1 MTRGHLAT
9 RIAVAVAVVILALD
23 TLAASRA
30 AAAGAHG
37 SSPAIIVVG
46 LDAADWLA
54 IDPLVAAGRP
64 PTFARLKT
72 RGRTGVMVST
82 PPLIS
87 PLIWTTIATGL
98 DPENHGIT
106 DFMVDLPGGRQAP
119 VGSSRRLAP
128 AIWNRFSAAGR
139 NVAVVGWWATWPAE
153 HVRGTIVSDAVAPQL
168 TKQSRR
174 IDEALVF
181 PPDALG
187 RVERSI
193 VRADTLTQ
201 KEVAAYIP
209 DGLTSEARSRT
220 LAGILAATRTYERV

>member
-54 IDPLVAAGRP
+54 IDPLVAAGRL

-106 DFMVDLPGGRQAP
+106 DFMVDLSGGRQAR
-119 VGSSRRLAP
+119 VCVSM
-128 AIWNRFSAAGR
+128 
-139 NVAVVGWWATWPAE
+139 
-153 HVRGTIVSDAVAPQL
+153 TI
-168 TKQSRR
+168 T
-174 IDEALVF
+174 
-181 PPDALG
+181 
-187 RVERSI
+187 VERS
-193 VRADTLTQ
+193 
-201 KEVAAYIP
+201 
-209 DGLTSEARSRT
+209 S
-220 LAGILAATRTYERV
+220 